1 MKTGRQQP
9 TCQAAGPARIR
20 NINRKAVLNE
30 IRLHGPRSRSELIR
44 TLGLSAAAVSTI
56 VGELLEDDLLRPV
69 KPAIEPVTSR
79 GRPQSPLELNP
90 NAACALGLRLQ
101 PVDQQLLI
109 HMAWIDY
116 ANTPQRITQPL
127 ICETDNL
134 DHILRTVHKAFRQL
148 EKRVADEKRIIGA
161 VIAIP
166 GLVSNTSI
174 QFAPSLKVIEGDA
187 FYRGLLQQTHYPI
200 EMDNDV
206 NLAVR
211 FELYEK
217 AEFRQQNFAY
227 LYIGS
232 GVGAGI
238 GLGGEI
244 WTSNGWAG
252 EIGHLTLSRGDK
264 GNQSFEAL
272 LATHRQ
278 LSDQLERI
286 GLPRDGLNELADI
299 AQREDAAKIIAEY
312 AQLLHELVQVL
323 NSVLGLDEV
332 VIDFPSGKLLQ
343 LLLDRVDQLIDQ
355 QPLKL
360 RVSAAESRHVAVVQG
375 AALAALEKYLDR
387 VEQRIKLSAI

>member
-1 MKTGRQQP
+1 M
-9 TCQAAGPARIR
+9 
-20 NINRKAVLNE
+20 
-30 IRLHGPRSRSELIR
+30 RL
-44 TLGLSAAAVSTI
+44 
-56 VGELLEDDLLRPV
+56 
-69 KPAIEPVTSR
+69 
-79 GRPQSPLELNP
+79 
-90 NAACALGLRLQ
+90 
-101 PVDQQLLI
+101 
-109 HMAWIDY
+109 
-116 ANTPQRITQPL
+116 
-127 ICETDNL
+127 
-134 DHILRTVHKAFRQL
+134 
-148 EKRVADEKRIIGA
+148 IG
-161 VIAIP
+161 
-166 GLVSNTSI
+166 
-174 QFAPSLKVIEGDA
+174 
-187 FYRGLLQQTHYPI
+187 GLLQQTHYPI

-244 WTSNGWAG
+244 WASNGWAG

-332 VIDFPSGKLLQ
+332 VIDFPSGRLLQ

-360 RVSAAESRHVAVVQG
+360 RVSAAESGHVAVVQG